1 MLRLKYSNNLEERMN
16 KHFKDEAKQ
25 KTKCINT
32 IQKLKHKPQLNCLT
46 FNKNKVIH
54 INTFLGVETD
64 VPVM

>member
-1 MLRLKYSNNLEERMN
+1 MN